1 MYGSPR
7 AFFFSFLFLA
17 IAKGLAI
24 PVALREGCLPVCPWI
39 SNEKKKKEPT
49 SSREAFNKA

>member
-1 MYGSPR
+1 VP
-7 AFFFSFLFLA
+7 FFFSFLFLA

-39 SNEKKKKEPT
+39 SNEKKKKKEPT